1 MNAHISKR
9 PLLAAAGAFAMLP
22 LLAVG
27 PAHASTTD
35 SGCTVTP
42 QRPAY
47 SGTNNAANIPIVNYK
62 VTAQCTAGLSLHLEQ
77 VRMEQD
83 TNAREGDPV
92 DDQTGTF
99 SKDFTFPNGGTK
111 HIKVQA
117 PLPNTGPANEGPVEE
132 VYHQVRF
139 KVTDATG
146 TVTSPFTAYEL
157 TSTRSIHR

>member
-1 MNAHISKR
+1 MNTSRTIAR
-9 PLLAAAGAFAMLP
+9 PLAMAAGALMVP
-22 LLAVG
+22 LLVASPG
-27 PAHASTTD
+27 HATTTD

-42 QRPAY
+42 ERPVY
-47 SGTNNAANIPIVNYK
+47 SGIDNGANIPLVDYEI
-62 VTAQCTAGLSLHLEQ
+62 TAQCDAGLTLHLDQ

-111 HIKVQA
+111 HITVRVA
-117 PLPNTGPANEGPVEE
+117 LPNTGPANEGPKEE
-132 VYHQVRF
+132 VYQKTSF
-139 KVTDATG
+139 
-146 TVTSPFTAYEL
+146 TVTNGPVTSAPTAYEL